1 MVDNLTGHRWS
12 LCCYLKLE
20 AIATFLIKRN
30 FMGTNYRR
38 VLLKLSG
45 EALMGNLGYG
55 IDPEVV
61 EGIAKEIGEV
71 IATGV
76 QVAIVVGGGNIF
88 RGIKAASAGMDRA
101 TADYIGMIA
110 TVMNAMTLQDSLER
124 MGIQTRVQTA
134 IAMQELAEPYIRRR
148 AIRHLEKGRVVI
160 FGAGSG
166 NPFFTTDTTAALR
179 AAEIEADVI
188 FKATKVD
195 GIYDADP
202 KLHPEA
208 KRFIT
213 LTYAHVLAKDLR
225 VMDSTAIALCKENNL
240 PILVFDLTVRGNIR
254 RAVMENLLAPLWEVL
269 VKLAE
274 AQETMQKTVEAT
286 QRSFNTIRTGRA
298 NASLLDN
305 VQVEYYGTPT
315 SLKSL
320 ANITTPDSSIILIQ
334 PYDKGSLNIIEKA
347 ISLSDVGLTPSND
360 GVVIR
365 LNIPPLTSD
374 RRKEFVKLAAKY
386 AEEGR
391 VAIRN
396 IRRDAIDAIRK
407 QEKSAEISED
417 EARDQQ
423 DKLQKLTNKHTEKI
437 DHLFA
442 EKEKEITT
450 V

>member
-1 MVDNLTGHRWS
+1 M
-12 LCCYLKLE
+12 
-20 AIATFLIKRN
+20 
-30 FMGTNYRR
+30 
-38 VLLKLSG
+38 
-45 EALMGNLGYG
+45 
-55 IDPEVV
+55 
-61 EGIAKEIGEV
+61 
-71 IATGV
+71 
-76 QVAIVVGGGNIF
+76 
-88 RGIKAASAGMDRA
+88 
-101 TADYIGMIA
+101 
-110 TVMNAMTLQDSLER
+110 
-124 MGIQTRVQTA
+124 
-134 IAMQELAEPYIRRR
+134 
-148 AIRHLEKGRVVI
+148 
-160 FGAGSG
+160 
-166 NPFFTTDTTAALR
+166 
-179 AAEIEADVI
+179 
-188 FKATKVD
+188 
-195 GIYDADP
+195 
-202 KLHPEA
+202 
-208 KRFIT
+208 
-213 LTYAHVLAKDLR
+213 
-225 VMDSTAIALCKENNL
+225 
-240 PILVFDLTVRGNIR
+240 
-254 RAVMENLLAPLWEVL
+254 
-269 VKLAE
+269 KLAE

-298 NASLLDN
+298 NASLLDK

-347 ISLSDVGLTPSND
+347 ISLSYVGLTPSND